1 MSKKILAVLIL
12 IVLGIGAWLLMNPL
26 KQASGLTASL
36 SRSEAESF
44 SRKLDKLTA
53 SGKHPSN
60 TVEFRESEINSYLR
74 HDVAEMFPKGLRE
87 VNIHPLE
94 NSISANVRIN
104 FDEIESAE
112 KNFLISALFRGEH
125 ALEVIASLKAQN
137 HTGSYDLVGVRLD
150 QKEIPKPLVDLL
162 MQKFVLP
169 KYPLAKPN
177 TSFPLPYNIE
187 KIDIVPGKLIVH
199 QATWQYEKR
208 RY

>member
-1 MSKKILAVLIL
+1 MKKKIVAALIL
-12 IVLGIGAWLLMNPL
+12 IVLGIAAWLLMNPL
-26 KQASGLTASL
+26 KQDSSLATSL

-44 SRKLDKLTA
+44 SRKFDKLTA

-60 TVEFRESEINSYLR
+60 TVEFRESEINSYLL
-74 HDVAEMFPKGLRE
+74 HDMAEMFPKGLRE
-87 VNIHPLE
+87 VSIHPLD

-104 FDEIESAE
+104 FDEIENAE

-125 ALEVIASLKAQN
+125 DLEVTTSLKAQN
-137 HTGSYDLVGVRLD
+137 HMGSYDLVGVRLD

-177 TSFPLPYNIE
+177 TPFPLPYNIE
-187 KIDIVPGKLIVH
+187 RINFVPGRLIVH
-199 QATWQYEKR
+199 QASE
-208 RY
+208 

>member
-1 MSKKILAVLIL
+1 MKKKIVAALIL
-12 IVLGIGAWLLMNPL
+12 IVLGIGTWLLMNPL
-26 KQASGLTASL
+26 KQDSSLATSL

-44 SRKLDKLTA
+44 SRKFDKLTA

-60 TVEFRESEINSYLR
+60 TVEFRESEINSYLL
-74 HDVAEMFPKGLRE
+74 HDMAEMFPKGLRE
-87 VNIHPLE
+87 VSIHPLD

-104 FDEIESAE
+104 FDEIENAE

-125 ALEVIASLKAQN
+125 DLEVTTSLKAQN
-137 HTGSYDLVGVRLD
+137 HMGSYDLVGVRLD

-177 TSFPLPYNIE
+177 TPFPLPYNIE
-187 KIDIVPGKLIVH
+187 RIDFVPGRLIVH
-199 QATWQYEKR
+199 QASE
-208 RY
+208 

>member
-1 MSKKILAVLIL
+1 MKKKIVAALIL
-12 IVLGIGAWLLMNPL
+12 IVLGIGTWLLMNPL
-26 KQASGLTASL
+26 KQDSSLATSL

-44 SRKLDKLTA
+44 SRKFDKLTA

-60 TVEFRESEINSYLR
+60 TVEFRESEINSYLL
-74 HDVAEMFPKGLRE
+74 HDMAEMFPKGLRE
-87 VNIHPLE
+87 VSIHPLD

-104 FDEIESAE
+104 FDEIENAE

-125 ALEVIASLKAQN
+125 DLEVTTSLKAQN
-137 HTGSYDLVGVRLD
+137 HMGSYDLVGVRLD

-177 TSFPLPYNIE
+177 TPFPLPYNIE
-187 KIDIVPGKLIVH
+187 KINFVPGRLIVH
-199 QATWQYEKR
+199 QASE
-208 RY
+208 